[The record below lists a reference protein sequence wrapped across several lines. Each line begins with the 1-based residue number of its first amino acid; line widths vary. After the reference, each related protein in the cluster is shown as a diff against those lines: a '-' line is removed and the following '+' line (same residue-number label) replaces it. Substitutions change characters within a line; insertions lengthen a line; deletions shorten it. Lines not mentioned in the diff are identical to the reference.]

1 VSDAPLELADIAA
14 EHPVRHVTLDFSRL
28 NVSELLSVGDIVDM
42 AAALDVAPEK
52 LLTVLDRKG
61 HKPLDVLVVIAWVIG
76 RKRDPELTLETVRT
90 SWRIEPSEGP
100 VVDPTPAARP
110 SSGRRTSSRSRG

>member
-28 NVSELLSVGDIVDM
+28 NVSE
-42 AAALDVAPEK
+42 